1 METPALTGFVG
12 QRRLDH
18 ALVIGA
24 GLLAFWAGYFGAAV
38 AFFGGTAAL
47 APGTE
52 VAGARRWAG
61 VVGAMACWGWFS
73 LAFVLAKGGPVLN
86 ATLYPVLTAGLAP
99 IVGRW
104 LVFGPAPGE
113 LRTGLLD
120 FSLSP
125 LVDALLILLFGGS
138 FFVTLLTLWASAL
151 GEEERVEWE
160 RTNLPD
166 EFYDEFV
173 EE

>member
-1 METPALTGFVG
+1 METPALAGFVG

-24 GLLAFWAGYFGAAV
+24 GVLAFWIGYFGAAV
-38 AFFGGTAAL
+38 AFFGGIEAL
-47 APGTE
+47 APGTQID
-52 VAGARRWAG
+52 GARRWAG
-61 VVGAMACWGWFS
+61 VVGAMACWGAFAC
-73 LAFVLAKGGPVLN
+73 AFVLARGGPVLD
-86 ATLYPVLTAGLAP
+86 ATLYPILTTGLAP

-104 LVFGPAPGE
+104 LAFGPAPGE
-113 LRTGLLD
+113 LRAGVLD
-120 FSLSP
+120 LSLSP

-151 GEEERVEWE
+151 GEEERAAWE
-160 RTNLPD
+160 RENLPA

-173 EE
+173 EV